1 MIKTRRRTT
10 LLHPAIRVSLLLLL
24 RAVVHGPERW
34 PPLDAKK
41 SLSSSQTTV
50 LLLLLLLL
58 GNKGGVTFRLEI
70 AANGI
75 ATNPLN
81 VFRIA

>member
-1 MIKTRRRTT
+1 MIKIRRRTT

-24 RAVVHGPERW
+24 RADVHGPERW

-41 SLSSSQTTV
+41 SLSSSHTTV
-50 LLLLLLLL
+50 LLLLL

-75 ATNPLN
+75 ATNPPN

>member
-1 MIKTRRRTT
+1 MIKIRRRTT

-41 SLSSSQTTV
+41 SLSSSHTTV
-50 LLLLLLLL
+50 LLLLL

-75 ATNPLN
+75 ATNPPN

>member
-1 MIKTRRRTT
+1 MIKIRRRTT

-41 SLSSSQTTV
+41 SLSSSHTTV
-50 LLLLLLLL
+50 LLLLLLL

>member
-1 MIKTRRRTT
+1 MIKSRRRTT
-10 LLHPAIRVSLLLLL
+10 LLHPAIRVSLLPLL

-50 LLLLLLLL
+50 LLLLLLL
-58 GNKGGVTFRLEI
+58 GNKGGVAFRLEI

>member
-1 MIKTRRRTT
+1 
-10 LLHPAIRVSLLLLL
+10 
-24 RAVVHGPERW
+24 
-34 PPLDAKK
+34 
-41 SLSSSQTTV
+41 V

>member
-1 MIKTRRRTT
+1 MIKSRRRTT
-10 LLHPAIRVSLLLLL
+10 LLHPAIRASLLLLL

-41 SLSSSQTTV
+41 SLSSSHTTV
-50 LLLLLLLL
+50 LLLL

-81 VFRIA
+81 VLRIA